1 MKEVFKN
8 LYQFTEYIEQIQ
20 LTIHQYLFLGE
31 HPFLVGTG
39 RVQHTKE
46 ILPKIKKILGEKKLS
61 YLLVS
66 HMESDECGGISVL
79 KEEYPDLTVISS
91 EMTAREMDGFGY
103 KGKIISKRGGET
115 LKEKCYELQFIDYP
129 SEVHLRNGIVFFEK
143 QNRIFFSSDLML
155 RRGDGRGKVMQGCWQ
170 EEIEK
175 IQRDRVCDKDLLYQ
189 LKEDLKQFVP
199 QFIAVGHGFCLQV

>member
-39 RVQHTKE
+39 RAQHTRE
-46 ILPKIKKILGEKKLS
+46 ILPEIEKALGGEKLS

-66 HMESDECGGISVL
+66 HMESDECGGTAVL
-79 KEEYPDLTVISS
+79 KEAYPDLAVISS
-91 EMTAREMDGFGY
+91 EMTAREMEGFGY
-103 KGKIISKRGGET
+103 KGKTISKRGGET
-115 LKEKCYELQFIDYP
+115 LKEKDYELQFIDYP
-129 SEVHLRNGIVFFEK
+129 SEVHLRNGLVFFEK
-143 QNRIFFSSDLML
+143 QNGIFFSSDLMV
-155 RRGDGRGKVMQGCWQ
+155 RRGDGRGKVLQGCWK

-175 IQRDRVCDKDLLYQ
+175 IQRDRVCDGDLLEQ
-189 LKEDLKQFVP
+189 LKEDLKQILP
-199 QFIAVGHGFCLQV
+199 QFVAVGHGFCLQM